1 MRCTSKLN
9 LGKFFIFILPSIKM
23 NIALLVCLFYESI
36 ERLLTHVCKMFCVKY
51 YFELSLFLILFY
63 IRKNILNKNIWVEMQ
78 QLMIITTESFKK
90 FRFCSLLI
98 HIEKLNT
105 SSDNIIKFYFKKMFD
120 KLMTYEIV
128 KLDLRKFACL

>member
-1 MRCTSKLN
+1 
-9 LGKFFIFILPSIKM
+9 
-23 NIALLVCLFYESI
+23 
-36 ERLLTHVCKMFCVKY
+36 
-51 YFELSLFLILFY
+51 
-63 IRKNILNKNIWVEMQ
+63 MQ

-90 FRFCSLLI
+90 FRFCSLILI